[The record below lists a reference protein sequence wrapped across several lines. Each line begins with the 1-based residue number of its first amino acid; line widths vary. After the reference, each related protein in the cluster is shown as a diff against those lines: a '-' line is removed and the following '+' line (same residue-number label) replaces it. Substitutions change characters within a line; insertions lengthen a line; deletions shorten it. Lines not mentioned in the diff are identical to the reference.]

1 MLEPLPGMVVVGEF
15 TDPMEAHLAVA
26 VLSSNDIEATL
37 LSDVVYGGIGG
48 GVRPGVG
55 GGIVSV
61 VVRESDADVARRT
74 LDGAD
79 DDLPPE
85 FVSDEVSGWSA
96 SIEDRRRSKK
106 EARRRRYVRGLVVV
120 FVVLV
125 AVLVIT
131 GVQQLPS

>member
-26 VLSSNDIEATL
+26 VLSGNDIEATL
-37 LSDVVYGGIGG
+37 LSDVVHGGIGG

-61 VVRESDADVARRT
+61 VVRQSDADVARRT
-74 LDGAD
+74 LDEAD

-96 SIEDRRRSKK
+96 SIEDRRRGKK

-131 GVQQLPS
+131 GVQQLLS